1 MKSRRSLSVR
11 VKVLVVS
18 VLSFV
23 VTTACSWLRVR
34 STPEP
39 NVTCYTMS
47 PPTNTP
53 TPVVMCYTMP
63 PPTNTPTP
71 MVMCYEAMI
80 PTETPTSTTFTSPI
94 SPLPTPTPT
103 ASTSPLPTPEARQSL
118 LEQLLAEGR
127 FPEDVARELKS

>member
-1 MKSRRSLSVR
+1 MTSRRSLSVR

-103 ASTSPLPTPEARQSL
+103 APTSPLPTPEARQSL